1 MLSLLRRVGIV
12 SFALSG
18 IILSIVLWTQQALS
32 VGSCS
37 SFRTWNTW
45 DSVTA
50 ADLNSSFTQAA
61 VTNSTP
67 QCLDDYSA
75 STGQM
80 QSQVD
85 PYPSATESLAPS
97 TAGELERLRY
107 VIGRAFGWTFWY
119 RYDQGVNFA
128 SVGSQH
134 LSATALHLGA
144 GSARFPSLT
153 SITDHQS
160 GFFFPLAGHI
170 AIAIRDGNLNGG
182 AQGGI
187 EVARWHAQGLTLH
200 HTAAIRFAH
209 SQAGMDGG
217 QRTHVTALRI
227 DSTTDQIVIG
237 HSGSAI
243 RLEGAGLTAGASQFL
258 TLNTGNVLTTSS
270 ATNKGGPRVIGQFS
284 GNGFNTN
291 QGHIFTLRAHAVVF
305 MNAANHALSVVWNPT
320 SPTVNIGTSGPTAG
334 GRDRA
339 ATPNINPGHWQHVYW
354 VYDDSTVSGVISP
367 DGPAIGPNLPS
378 GYSSWAYCCAVR
390 VQNIS
395 DSPIVGTHAMGG
407 QSIYTAIGGMQ
418 SALSAGN
425 ATSETVV
432 DLSTLIPEHASAV
445 GMNALCILQGGGTT
459 SDRCLIRYVT
469 KVEFANMGAGA
480 AASDPNSQTLMM
492 PVISQRILYVVTTG
506 GTAPQLTL
514 HVNGWMNPALG
525 GN

>member
-1 MLSLLRRVGIV
+1 MKRFAGGVLVGLVLMALLSAPWVY
-12 SFALSG
+12 A
-18 IILSIVLWTQQALS
+18 

-37 SFRTWNTW
+37 VYRSWNTG

-85 PYPSATESLAPS
+85 PYPSATESLATS

-119 RYDQGVNFA
+119 RYDQGINFA

-170 AIAIRDGNLNGG
+170 ALAIRDGNLNGG
-182 AQGGI
+182 SQGGI

-227 DSTTDQIVIG
+227 DPTTDQIVIG

-284 GNGFNTN
+284 GNGFNAN

-390 VQNIS
+390 IQNVS
-395 DSPIVGTHAMGG
+395 ANPIVGVHVMG
-407 QSIYTAIGGMQ
+407 
-418 SALSAGN
+418 ALSVFTNVEGQNALNAGT
-425 ATSETVV
+425 ATTVTVV
-432 DLSTLIPEHASAV
+432 DLSTLIPEHASVVSLAARCETV
-445 GMNALCILQGGGTT
+445 GGSTA
-459 SDRCLIRYVT
+459 SDRCRIRSVSSLDFLT
-469 KVEFANMGAGA
+469 MGQPVAAGA
-480 AASDPNSQTLMM
+480 PDSASLML
-492 PVISQRILYVVTTG
+492 PVLSQRFYYIITTA
-506 GTAPQLTL
+506 GTPPSLTL
-514 HVNGWMNPALG
+514 HVAGWMNPAVG